1 MNRKINNNELEHRC
15 RLYLIT
21 PPKIILSKFKDDLAA
36 ALDGGDVACV
46 QLRLPGAKKDEIL
59 QAAEI
64 LAPIVQ
70 ERNVAFLLN
79 DNPELA
85 AKVGCDGV
93 HIGQQDVAY
102 ERAREI
108 VGAKAIVGV
117 TCHDKRYL
125 AIEAAEKGCDYVAFG
140 DFFHSQTKKTINH
153 PEVEILKIWST
164 MTKVPCVAI
173 GGISHDNCAP
183 LIEAGADFLAVIS
196 AVWDYEQGPSASVE
210 LFNKKIKKNS
220 SS

>member
-36 ALDGGDVACV
+36 ALDGGDIACV
-46 QLRLPGAKKDEIL
+46 QLRLPGAKTDEIL

-140 DFFHSQTKKTINH
+140 AFFHSQTKKTINH

-210 LFNKKIKKNS
+210 LFNKIINKNS